1 MSKVVCKRDVVETSD
16 SYRHFEWV
24 LSVLSAEIG
33 ESIKCRG
40 WSEHKRNSESGS
52 GDSYLF
58 RAHPSY
64 RGGGK
69 WHDWALFNWSVSED
83 GTMLIPA
90 HIITFLL
97 IDNDLFQLL
106 SGNPTFVGSGPG
118 LYALCESL
126 EEPLLEPKVGN
137 HIVVRGTKTLNK
149 RQENQRRRQGRDDAN
164 PNLNL
169 ISVESI
175 YEPIAALADIGA
187 AEGTFLFIR
196 PVDDWGYLFSDIIA
210 KLAVGES
217 ETIDT

>member
-1 MSKVVCKRDVVETSD
+1 M
-16 SYRHFEWV
+16 W
-24 LSVLSAEIG
+24 G
-33 ESIKCRG
+33 
-40 WSEHKRNSESGS
+40 GS

-137 HIVVRGTKTLNK
+137 RIVVRGTKTLNK

-210 KLAVGES
+210 ELSVGES